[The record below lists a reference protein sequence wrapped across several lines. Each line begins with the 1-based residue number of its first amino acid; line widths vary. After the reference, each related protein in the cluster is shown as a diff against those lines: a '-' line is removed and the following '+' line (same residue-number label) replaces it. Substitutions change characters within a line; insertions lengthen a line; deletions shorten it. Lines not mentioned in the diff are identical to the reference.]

1 MLRINLIQSPVMIPA
16 NNSFF
21 GRLDEEPQE
30 WTSDETVVLKRAPI
44 TVPLDLREWF
54 DTSTLLSWVA
64 DEVEVREQAQAFVH
78 QNPGAS
84 DSRRRLL
91 ALVFTYA
98 LCIQK
103 FELSQIL
110 IACREED
117 PFKEL
122 CQGQEPFPDEL
133 DHFRRVN
140 RSLLQEALGNVL
152 LRALSVKFEIPI
164 PQLPA
169 AVHRDVRSR
178 AEERLDIARHL
189 STWDE

>member
-1 MLRINLIQSPVMIPA
+1 MLPG

-21 GRLDEEPQE
+21 SRLDEEPQE

-44 TVPLDLREWF
+44 AVPLDLREWF
-54 DTSTLLSWVA
+54 DTNTLLGWVA
-64 DEVEVREQAQAFVH
+64 DEVEVREQSQAFVH

-84 DSRRRLL
+84 DSRRKML
-91 ALVFTYA
+91 ALILTFA
-98 LCIQK
+98 LCTKK
-103 FELSQIL
+103 FELSQVL
-110 IACREED
+110 VACREEE
-117 PFKEL
+117 PFKSL
-122 CQGQEPFPDEL
+122 CQHQEPFPDEL

-140 RSLLQEALGNVL
+140 RSLLQEAVGNVL
-152 LRALSVKFEIPI
+152 LRALSDRFQMPI